1 MMEKDVAILL
11 EDEQVVRDGFEQL
24 FSDLE
29 IDMDIISCKKPE
41 EFENAISKKDIRDR
55 LKVLIMDLS
64 NTLSEATSQKYKAAD
79 YIKKEYDENRIPIFI
94 HSGNLEHY
102 KELEDQGT
110 VFKIEKSK
118 TSIQTIC
125 EDIKLM
131 KDSDFFNVFCNNGS
145 LDQKVMTELHKAF
158 INQFKDFEIKEIIKS
173 IKDSSGDNT
182 NKLKERAKEIF
193 ERIAIRSL
201 YTNWMSAKFSEVE
214 ESIVEIKL
222 NSIEHYYRRTSSFDF
237 WTGDVFRSKKTNEM
251 CIIVTPRCNVGHNNF
266 DELLLCKISK
276 IDDEV
281 KNEFLN
287 VKKGLEVFKKHV
299 TDDKKVGERH
309 RFLPPTPQFIGGFVD
324 YKTIFSLN
332 TESFKKDYLYLIS
345 LSDELTNDVVRKLS
359 AYLMRG
365 GISETDFNE
374 SLFYLKT
381 PLE

>member
-1 MMEKDVAILL
+1 
-11 EDEQVVRDGFEQL
+11 
-24 FSDLE
+24 
-29 IDMDIISCKKPE
+29 
-41 EFENAISKKDIRDR
+41 
-55 LKVLIMDLS
+55 
-64 NTLSEATSQKYKAAD
+64 
-79 YIKKEYDENRIPIFI
+79 
-94 HSGNLEHY
+94 
-102 KELEDQGT
+102 
-110 VFKIEKSK
+110 
-118 TSIQTIC
+118 
-125 EDIKLM
+125 
-131 KDSDFFNVFCNNGS
+131 
-145 LDQKVMTELHKAF
+145 
-158 INQFKDFEIKEIIKS
+158 
-173 IKDSSGDNT
+173 
-182 NKLKERAKEIF
+182 
-193 ERIAIRSL
+193 
-201 YTNWMSAKFSEVE
+201 
-214 ESIVEIKL
+214 
-222 NSIEHYYRRTSSFDF
+222 
-237 WTGDVFRSKKTNEM
+237 M